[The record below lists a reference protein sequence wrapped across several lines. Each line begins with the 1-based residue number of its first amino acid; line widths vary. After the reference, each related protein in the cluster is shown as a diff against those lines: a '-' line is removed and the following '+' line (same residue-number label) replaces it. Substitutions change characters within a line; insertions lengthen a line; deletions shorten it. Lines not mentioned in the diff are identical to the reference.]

1 MAKALLV
8 GLTGGIGSGKS
19 TVAALLA
26 QHGAAVI
33 DADAISRSTTAAG
46 GSAVAAIAA
55 AFGPQAMDAQGAM
68 NRPWVR
74 ELVFRNSQAKQ
85 QLEAII
91 HPMVGQAIAQQVERA
106 QAAGVACIVLDIP
119 LLVESAHWRTH
130 LQRILVVDCQQAT
143 QIQRVQAR
151 SGMAAAEVER
161 IIRAQASR
169 AQRLACADVVL
180 VNDTINLSEL
190 ALQVQQLRQHF
201 GL

>member
-1 MAKALLV
+1 MANALRV

-26 QHGAAVI
+26 QHGATVI

-55 AFGPQAMDAQGAM
+55 VFGPQAVDAQGAM

-91 HPMVGQAIAQQVERA
+91 HPLVGQAIAQQVECA
-106 QAAGVACIVLDIP
+106 QVAGAACIVLDIP

-130 LQRILVVDCQQAT
+130 LQRILVVDCQETT

-151 SGMAAAEVER
+151 SGMTAAEVER

-169 AQRLACADVVL
+169 AQRLACADVIL
-180 VNDTINLSEL
+180 VNDAINLSEL
-190 ALQVQQLRQHF
+190 ALQVQQLSQHF